1 MDGMTIHIDGLG
13 ESLKVLES
21 LPPALVSK
29 RGGPVRRALA
39 KAARTIR
46 DPARVN
52 LRTSLAQY
60 NPTTSTGQIIA
71 NSGMTAKSVITK
83 LKRLKGGEKGEWYA
97 VTVAYKPH
105 PLYPDNYYRRKQ
117 IKFNDIA
124 FFVENGTS
132 KQPARP
138 WLGPAYE
145 QNKEK
150 AVRVFDQ
157 DLSQSLS
164 VIVAQLEI
172 KHGAK

>member
-1 MDGMTIHIDGLG
+1 MTINVEGLG

-21 LPPALVSK
+21 LPSEMVSK

-46 DPARVN
+46 DPARKN
-52 LRTSLAQY
+52 LRASLSEY
-60 NPTTSTGQIIA
+60 NPVSSSGQMII
-71 NSGMTAKSVITK
+71 NSGLTAKNVVSK
-83 LKRLKGGEKGEWYA
+83 LKRMKGGEKGEWYT

-105 PLYPDNYYRRKQ
+105 PNYPDNRYRGKQ

-138 WLGPAYE
+138 WLRPAYE

-150 AVRVFDQ
+150 AVQVFDQ
-157 DLSQSLS
+157 DLAQRLN
-164 VIVAQLEI
+164 ILVAQLES
-172 KHGAK
+172 KYGAR

>member
-1 MDGMTIHIDGLG
+1 MDGMTIQVDGLR

-21 LPPALVSK
+21 LPSEMVSK

-46 DPARVN
+46 DPARTN
-52 LRTSLAQY
+52 LRSSLAQY
-60 NPTTSTGQIIA
+60 NPTTPDGQMIA
-71 NSGMTAKSVITK
+71 NSGLTAKNVITR
-83 LKRLKGGEKGEWYA
+83 LRRLKTEKGEWYT

-105 PLYPDNYYRRKQ
+105 PNYPDNRYRGRQ
-117 IKFNDIA
+117 IKYNDIA

-138 WLGPAYE
+138 WLRPAYE

-150 AVRVFDQ
+150 AVQVFDQ
-157 DLSQSLS
+157 DLAQSLN
-164 VIVAQLEI
+164 ILVAQLES
-172 KHGAK
+172 KYGAR